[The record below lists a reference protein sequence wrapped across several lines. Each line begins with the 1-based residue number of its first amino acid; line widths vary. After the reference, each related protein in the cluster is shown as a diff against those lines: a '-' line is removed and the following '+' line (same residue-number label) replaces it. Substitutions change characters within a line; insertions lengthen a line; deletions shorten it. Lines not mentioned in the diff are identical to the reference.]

1 MHFYFEIVGGKKERE
16 IQSKS
21 VRRLSLRYQ
30 WILQIYEILE
40 EEKRKKKISTART
53 ETILKQ

>member
-1 MHFYFEIVGGKKERE
+1 MHFYFEIVGGKKRE